1 MTRQFIAIVASLPLL
16 ALAAPASA
24 QRPGDKI
31 PGSYICVFD
40 GTITAGQ
47 VPAAAQKAA
56 EAGGGRV
63 THVYTKA
70 LRGFAVNA
78 SAQGLANMRAKS
90 RSIRYCEQDQ
100 VVMTSQKKGGGTTT
114 PQPAETRPWGIDRVN
129 GGRAGTFATAWIIDT
144 GIQLN
149 HPDLRVDTQRSV
161 SFVSDRS
168 PNDANGH
175 GTHVAGT
182 VAAIDNEIGVI
193 GVAPGALVVA
203 IRVLDR
209 SGSGSNSGVIAGVD
223 HVAQNG
229 RAGDVANMSLG
240 GGASSA
246 LDTAVINAAATG
258 VRFVI
263 AAGNS
268 AANAGNYSPARA
280 NGANIYTV
288 SSFDSNG
295 NLSSFSN
302 FGNPPIDFSEP
313 GSNINS
319 TWIGSGYRAISG
331 TSMAAPHLAGIL
343 LQVGANGVVGN
354 GGQINFDKDPIRDTI
369 GVVPAP

>member
-1 MTRQFIAIVASLPLL
+1 MMTTRIIAILASLPLL
-16 ALAAPASA
+16 AMAAPVSA

-31 PGSYICVFD
+31 PNSYICVFD

-56 EAGGGRV
+56 EASGGRV
-63 THVYTKA
+63 AHVFTAA

-78 SAQGLANMRAKS
+78 SAQGLANMRRGVAG
-90 RSIRYCEQDQ
+90 IRYCEQDQ
-100 VVMTSQKKGGGTTT
+100 VVTTSQKKRGGGSTT
-114 PQPAETRPWGIDRVN
+114 PQPVQRRPWGIARVN

-149 HPDLRVDTQRSV
+149 HPDLRVDTQRSR
-161 SFVSDRS
+161 SFVRDKSA
-168 PNDANGH
+168 NDANGH

-182 VAAIDNEIGVI
+182 VAAIDNNIGVI

-203 IRVLDR
+203 VRVLDQ

-223 HVAQNG
+223 YVALNG

-246 LDTAVINAAATG
+246 LDTAVINAAAKG
-258 VRFVI
+258 VRFTI

-268 AANAGNYSPARA
+268 SANANNYSPARA

-288 SSFDSNG
+288 SSFDSND

-302 FGNPPIDFSEP
+302 FGNPPIDYSEP
-313 GSNINS
+313 GSGIDS
-319 TWIGSGYRAISG
+319 TWIGSSYRTISG

-343 LQVGANGVVGN
+343 LQGAVGN
-354 GGQINFDKDPIRDTI
+354 GGQINFDKDANPDII
-369 GVVPAP
+369 GVVP